1 MARKAR
7 FIGSP
12 INAKQQELS
21 QQAQALEREMARYK
35 RLIEE
40 APQRAREAEERR
52 EQERLEQT
60 ERRPQRVVLRAN
72 TTGRSPFDA
81 SDVLHG
87 TRDGGESEVERPTK
101 PRRAQ
106 RRAARTQLAVML
118 VAVMVAGAFVLFLL
132 IQLIQHLG

>member
-7 FIGSP
+7 FNGSP

-21 QQAQALEREMARYK
+21 EKEQALEREMARCK
-35 RLIEE
+35 RLIKE
-40 APQRAREAEERR
+40 APLRAKQAEERR
-52 EQERLEQT
+52 EQERAEQN
-60 ERRPQRVVLRAN
+60 ERRRHRVMLRTN
-72 TTGRSPFDA
+72 TGRSPFDA

-87 TRDGGESEVERPTK
+87 TGDEESGDERPTK

-106 RRAARTQLAVML
+106 RRAARTQLAVMV

-132 IQLIQHLG
+132 VQLIQHLG

>member
-1 MARKAR
+1 MARKTR
-7 FIGSP
+7 FNGSP
-12 INAKQQELS
+12 INARQEELLE
-21 QQAQALEREMARYK
+21 QAQALEREMARCK
-35 RLIEE
+35 RLIAE
-40 APQRAREAEERR
+40 APQRAREVEERR
-52 EQERLEQT
+52 EQERLEQN
-60 ERRPQRVVLRAN
+60 ERRRQRVVLRAN
-72 TTGRSPFDA
+72 TGGRSPFDA

-87 TRDGGESEVERPTK
+87 TQDGDESGGERPTK